1 MIILITLYSTHC
13 PRCNVLKKKLKQR
26 NIDYKEIDNV
36 ETIKAKGYLSVP
48 ILEVDNLCMDF
59 KQAVNWINLQEDF
72 NIGD

>member
-1 MIILITLYSTHC
+1 MITLYSTHC